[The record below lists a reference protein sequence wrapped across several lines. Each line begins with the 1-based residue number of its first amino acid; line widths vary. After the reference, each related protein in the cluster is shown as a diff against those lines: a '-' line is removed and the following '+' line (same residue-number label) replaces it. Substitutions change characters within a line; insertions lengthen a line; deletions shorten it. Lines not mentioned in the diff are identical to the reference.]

1 MRKRKSSDN
10 VIISSIVVKRIGLLF
25 PRAGDGK
32 RNRQQGY
39 SRNTFKETQAVNFQK
54 KSKDHLIDQN
64 DHNELISRHFPFW
77 QIDRKMNKH
86 SIESS
91 FQLPTIYLKHEN

>member
-1 MRKRKSSDN
+1 MRKRKSSGN

-39 SRNTFKETQAVNFQK
+39 SRNTFKETQAGNFQK
-54 KSKDHLIDQN
+54 KSEDHLIDQN

-77 QIDRKMNKH
+77 QIDRKITKH
-86 SIESS
+86 PI
-91 FQLPTIYLKHEN
+91 